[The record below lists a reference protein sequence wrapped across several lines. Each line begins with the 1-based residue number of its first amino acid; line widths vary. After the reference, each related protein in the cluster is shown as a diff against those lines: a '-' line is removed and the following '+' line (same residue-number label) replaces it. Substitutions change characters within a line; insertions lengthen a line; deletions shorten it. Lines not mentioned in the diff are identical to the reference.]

1 MRRILNIAAALMLIQ
16 VGTASNK
23 CRFAPSYTS
32 DQLINSEVSRVDFF
46 RNVINAELK
55 FIREVGVNKE
65 TGLTIGSV
73 PISSRTGI
81 VKSSNN
87 ESMKSTLKNEAIHIA
102 VLAKSLLNESQIYS
116 QDQSLGI
123 LKLKMQTIALFS
135 GR

>member
-1 MRRILNIAAALMLIQ
+1 MRQEFLHK
-16 VGTASNK
+16 V
-23 CRFAPSYTS
+23 
-32 DQLINSEVSRVDFF
+32 INSES
-46 RNVINAELK
+46 K
-55 FIREVGVNKE
+55 FIHEVGVNKE

-87 ESMKSTLKNEAIHIA
+87 ESMKSSLKNEAFHIA
-102 VLAKSLLNESQIYS
+102 VLAKSLINESQIYS

>member
-1 MRRILNIAAALMLIQ
+1 MRQEFLHK
-16 VGTASNK
+16 V
-23 CRFAPSYTS
+23 
-32 DQLINSEVSRVDFF
+32 INSES
-46 RNVINAELK
+46 K
-55 FIREVGVNKE
+55 FIHEVGVNKE

-102 VLAKSLLNESQIYS
+102 VLAKSLINESQIYS
-116 QDQSLGI
+116 QDQSLEI
-123 LKLKMQTIALFS
+123 LKLKLQTLALFT

>member
-1 MRRILNIAAALMLIQ
+1 M
-16 VGTASNK
+16 
-23 CRFAPSYTS
+23 
-32 DQLINSEVSRVDFF
+32 
-46 RNVINAELK
+46 INAELK

-102 VLAKSLLNESQIYS
+102 VLAKSLLNKSQIYS

-123 LKLKMQTIALFS
+123 LKLKLQTLALFS